1 MLSQGSD
8 SYLLSAMPLIQ
19 ILALLQLSISGTTT
33 AAIRVNQLG
42 YLPDAPKV
50 AVFCA
55 LEKTELREFI
65 VADTAGK
72 EILRRPP
79 STAKPFGSC
88 VVNYRLDF
96 SSIRKNGDYRVS
108 AGGGTSPNVRLRPN
122 VYGGAPYT

>member
-1 MLSQGSD
+1 MENPIF
-8 SYLLSAMPLIQ
+8 LSAMPLIQ
-19 ILALLQLSISGTTT
+19 ILALLQVSISGTTT

-42 YLPDAPKV
+42 YLPDAPKF
-50 AVFCA
+50 AVFCT

-79 STAKPFGSC
+79 SIAKPFGPC

-96 SSIRKNGDYRVS
+96 SSLRTTGDYRIS
-108 AGGGTSPNVRLRPN
+108 AGGVLLLGVRLRRS
-122 VYGGAPYT
+122 V